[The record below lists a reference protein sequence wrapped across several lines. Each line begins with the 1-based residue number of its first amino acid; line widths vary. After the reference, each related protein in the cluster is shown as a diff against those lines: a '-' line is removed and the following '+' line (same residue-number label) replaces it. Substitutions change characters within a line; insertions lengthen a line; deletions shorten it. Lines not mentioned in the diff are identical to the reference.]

1 MVITMT
7 KKLIYLEKDHHI
19 AWLTL
24 NRPDRKNALNIDM
37 WRAIPDLVRR
47 AENDSEIK
55 ILILR
60 SAVPNIFC
68 AGADISEFERFMD
81 DRAARD
87 DNRRAIRAACTALED
102 FTKPTL
108 AMIAGACV
116 GGGCILALSC
126 DMRFGDTKSRYGIT
140 PAKLGLVYGLSDTR
154 RLLEQV
160 GPAATRDILFSAR
173 IIDADKAWGMGLIN
187 EVCAPEDLEKNV
199 RDYCGLLLNNS
210 SHSLLEIKK
219 LIKRIQSGVRDDD
232 AQSEAIFMDA
242 FDGPDHKE
250 GVDAFLNKRKPAY

>member
-1 MVITMT
+1 MVSAMT
-7 KKLIYLEKDHHI
+7 ENPIYLEKERHI

-37 WRAIPDLVRR
+37 WQAIPKLVQD
-47 AENDSEIK
+47 AEKDSEIK

-68 AGADISEFERFMD
+68 AGADISEFDLFIN
-81 DRAARD
+81 DRQARD
-87 DNRRAIRAACTALED
+87 QNRRAIRAACEALEN
-102 FTKPTL
+102 FNKPTI
-108 AMIAGACV
+108 AMIAGACI

-126 DMRFGDTKSRYGIT
+126 DMRFGDVKSRYGIT

-154 RLLEQV
+154 RLMDQV

-173 IIDADKAWGMGLIN
+173 IIEADKAREMGLVN
-187 EVCAPEDLEKNV
+187 EIYPVEILEEQV
-199 RDYCGLLLNNS
+199 RDYSALLLNNS
-210 SHSLLEIKK
+210 PHSLREIKK
-219 LIKRIQSGVRDDD
+219 IIGRIQDGVRDDD
-232 AQSEAIFMDA
+232 DLSEDIFMDA

-250 GVDAFLNKRKPAY
+250 GVDAFLNKRKPDY